1 MEHINMKLILKYFP
15 DLTEDQ
21 KYKFEMLKDIYE
33 DWNTKINVIS
43 RKDIDQLYLKHI
55 LHSLSISKVISF
67 IDGTTILDVG
77 TGGGFPGIPL
87 AILFPRCNFVLLDS
101 IAKKIKVVD
110 AAVLSLKLNN
120 VSTITDRVENTS
132 VKYDFIVSRAVT
144 KMKDFKRLIKGKVN
158 NTSNNTLNNGIL
170 YLKGGDLKNELLGI
184 NHKKFNIS
192 DFFDEEFF
200 DTKKVIY
207 VSY

>member
-1 MEHINMKLILKYFP
+1 MKFILKYFP

-110 AAVLSLKLNN
+110 AAILSLKLNN
-120 VSTITDRVENTS
+120 VTTITDRVENTS

-192 DFFDEEFF
+192 DFFDEKFF

-207 VSY
+207 VNY

>member
-1 MEHINMKLILKYFP
+1 MKLILKYFP

-158 NTSNNTLNNGIL
+158 NTSNNTINNGIL

>member
-1 MEHINMKLILKYFP
+1 MKLILKYFP

-207 VSY
+207 VNY

>member
-21 KYKFEMLKDIYE
+21 KYKFEMLRNIYE

>member
-1 MEHINMKLILKYFP
+1 MKLILKYFP

-158 NTSNNTLNNGIL
+158 NTSNNILNNGIL

-207 VSY
+207 VNY

>member
-1 MEHINMKLILKYFP
+1 MKFILKYFP

-120 VSTITDRVENTS
+120 VTTITDRVENTS

-207 VSY
+207 VNY

>member
-1 MEHINMKLILKYFP
+1 MKLILKYFP

-132 VKYDFIVSRAVT
+132 IKYDFIVSRAVT

>member
-1 MEHINMKLILKYFP
+1 MKLILKYFP

>member
-1 MEHINMKLILKYFP
+1 
-15 DLTEDQ
+15 
-21 KYKFEMLKDIYE
+21 
-33 DWNTKINVIS
+33 
-43 RKDIDQLYLKHI
+43 
-55 LHSLSISKVISF
+55 
-67 IDGTTILDVG
+67 
-77 TGGGFPGIPL
+77 
-87 AILFPRCNFVLLDS
+87 
-101 IAKKIKVVD
+101 
-110 AAVLSLKLNN
+110 
-120 VSTITDRVENTS
+120 
-132 VKYDFIVSRAVT
+132 
-144 KMKDFKRLIKGKVN
+144 MKDFKRLIKGKVN

>member
-1 MEHINMKLILKYFP
+1 MKLILKYFP

-21 KYKFEMLKDIYE
+21 KYKFKMLKDIYE

-67 IDGTTILDVG
+67 INGTTILDVG

-132 VKYDFIVSRAVT
+132 IKYDFSSTV
-144 KMKDFKRLIKGKVN
+144 
-158 NTSNNTLNNGIL
+158 GIFM
-170 YLKGGDLKNELLGI
+170 YK
-184 NHKKFNIS
+184 
-192 DFFDEEFF
+192 
-200 DTKKVIY
+200 
-207 VSY
+207 

>member
-1 MEHINMKLILKYFP
+1 MKFILKYFP

-21 KYKFEMLKDIYE
+21 KFKFEMLKDIYE

-110 AAVLSLKLNN
+110 AAILSLKLNN
-120 VSTITDRVENTS
+120 VTTITDRVENTS

-192 DFFDEEFF
+192 DFFDEKFF

-207 VSY
+207 VNY

>member
-1 MEHINMKLILKYFP
+1 MKLILKYFP

-21 KYKFEMLKDIYE
+21 KYKFKMLKDIYE

-67 IDGTTILDVG
+67 INGTTILDVG

-132 VKYDFIVSRAVT
+132 MKYDFIVSRAVT

-200 DTKKVIY
+200 NTKKIIY
-207 VSY
+207 VNY

>member
-158 NTSNNTLNNGIL
+158 NTSNNILNNGIL

>member
-1 MEHINMKLILKYFP
+1 MKLILKYFP

-21 KYKFEMLKDIYE
+21 KYKFEMLRNIYE

>member
-1 MEHINMKLILKYFP
+1 MKLILKYFP

-158 NTSNNTLNNGIL
+158 NTSNNILNNGIL

>member
-1 MEHINMKLILKYFP
+1 MKLILKYFP

-158 NTSNNTLNNGIL
+158 NTSNNTLNNGIF